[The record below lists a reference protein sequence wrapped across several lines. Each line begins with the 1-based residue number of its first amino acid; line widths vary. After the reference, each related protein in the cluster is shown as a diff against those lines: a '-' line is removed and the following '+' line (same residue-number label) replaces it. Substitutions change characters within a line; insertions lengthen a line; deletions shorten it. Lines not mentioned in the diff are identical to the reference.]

1 MVADHTGPTTR
12 ERRLPKAI
20 RFVALFSFVPPQEH
34 THKNAE
40 APFDPVQLA
49 ALVAHQLRSPIAAAA
64 SLLEALAG
72 EFAGPLSPRQKEL
85 LAKAIS
91 RCDEAIQSTE
101 RILTIANAFN
111 DKADAFEPAD
121 VVELVRRAAP
131 RWCEEAAGHGIFF
144 SVDAEI
150 DRACVAL
157 SASALL
163 EVLEALVGNAIKY
176 TPRDGRACLCMERCT
191 DGELTI
197 CVTDSGIG
205 VAEQDRARIFA
216 PFYRS
221 QVARSSSTPGTG
233 LGLSL
238 VRTVVEK
245 AGGRV
250 WVEQAGL
257 GGAEFV
263 VRLPVVAERSVS
275 KGDTQMPDPLR
286 VVIVGGVAAGPKVAS
301 KIIRLMPDAQV
312 TIVEKGKLMSY
323 AGCGLPYYIS
333 GVVKE
338 QKELMCTPVGVVRDP
353 VFFQKVKNVRV
364 LNQTEA
370 LEIDRPAKRLRIRN
384 EGGRETWL
392 GYDKLVLATG
402 ATPVVP
408 PIPNVHLGNIFTL
421 HGVHDAEGI
430 KAVLA
435 ERKAHDV
442 VIVGGG
448 LIGVEVT
455 EAMVQRGCRVTIVE
469 MLPQI
474 LRILDWELAK
484 LVEQHMESHGVRTLT
499 GTKVVSFEGDGTVAR
514 VKTDSG
520 LVLPAD
526 MAILAIG
533 VRPCVDL
540 GKKAGLEIGQT
551 GALRIDEHLR
561 TSDPDIY
568 AAGDCVES
576 TDLLTGKPC
585 YVPMGSTANKHG
597 RVAAVNICGGN
608 DTFPGV
614 LGSTV
619 CKVFDYCVARTGL
632 TEAEARKQGY
642 EVVTALAPAPDRA
655 HFMPTAR
662 SLILKLIADARTRR
676 LIGAQAIGPG
686 EGDKRI
692 DVAAMAISAAMTV
705 DQLANVDLCYAPP
718 YSPAMDNIITAA
730 NVVRNK
736 LDGHMHGVTPMEVK
750 SMLDEGRDFVLLDV
764 RSPAEY
770 DQVHL
775 PHSTLIPLGALRGRM
790 DELPKDKEI
799 VTFCKISL
807 RGYEAALILKAAGF
821 HNVRV
826 MDGGIATWP
835 YERIQ

>member
-1 MVADHTGPTTR
+1 MSAE
-12 ERRLPKAI
+12 ERIHRNDE
-20 RFVALFSFVPPQEH
+20 PPLE
-34 THKNAE
+34 
-40 APFDPVQLA
+40 PVQLA

-85 LAKAIS
+85 LGKAIN
-91 RCDEAIQSTE
+91 RCNEAIQSTE
-101 RILTIANAFN
+101 RILAIANALSG
-111 DKADAFEPAD
+111 KADAFEPAD
-121 VVELVRRAAP
+121 VAALVRRAAP
-131 RWCEEAAGHGIFF
+131 RWQEEAARHGISL
-144 SVDAEI
+144 SVEAEVEH
-150 DRACVAL
+150 AHVAL
-157 SASALL
+157 PAAALL
-163 EVLEALVGNAIKY
+163 EVFEALVSNAIKY
-176 TPRDGRACLCMERCT
+176 TPRDGRVSFRVERGT
-191 DGELTI
+191 DAELN
-197 CVTDSGIG
+197 VRVADSGIG
-205 VAEQDRARIFA
+205 VGEQDRERIFE
-216 PFYRS
+216 PFYRTS
-221 QVARSSSTPGTG
+221 VAQSSSRPGTG

-238 VRTVVEK
+238 VRTLVEK
-245 AGGRV
+245 AAGRV
-250 WVEQAGL
+250 CVEQADL
-257 GGAEFV
+257 GGAEFAL
-263 VRLPVVAERSVS
+263 RLPVVAERPVS
-275 KGDTQMPDPLR
+275 KGDSKVSDPMK

-301 KIIRLMPDAQV
+301 KIIRLTPNAQV
-312 TIVEKGKLMSY
+312 TIVEKGKLISY
-323 AGCGLPYYIS
+323 AGCGLPYYVS

-338 QKELMCTPVGVVRDP
+338 QKDLMCTPVGAVRDP

-364 LNQTEA
+364 MNQTEA
-370 LEIDRPAKRLRIRN
+370 LEIDRSAKRLRVRS
-384 EGGRETWL
+384 EGGRESWL
-392 GYDKLVLATG
+392 SYDKLVLATG

-408 PIPNVHLGNIFTL
+408 PIPNVRLGNIFTL

-435 ERKAHDV
+435 EEKAHDV

-448 LIGVEVT
+448 LIGVETT

-474 LRILDWELAK
+474 LRILDWEMAR

-499 GTKVVSFEGDGTVAR
+499 GTKVVSFEGDGNVAR
-514 VKTDSG
+514 VRTDNG
-520 LVLPAD
+520 TVLPAD
-526 MAILAIG
+526 MVILAIG

-540 GKKAGLEIGQT
+540 GRKAGLEIGQT
-551 GALRIDEHLR
+551 GALHVDDHLR

-568 AAGDCVES
+568 GAGDCVES
-576 TDLLTGKPC
+576 IDLLTGKPC

-632 TEAEARKQGY
+632 TEADARKQGY

-662 SLILKLIADARTRR
+662 NLILKLIADARTRR
-676 LIGAQAIGPG
+676 IIGAQAVGAS

-692 DVAAMAISAAMTV
+692 NVAAMAISAGMTV
-705 DQLANVDLCYAPP
+705 DQLANADLCYAPP

-736 LDGHMHGVTPMEVK
+736 LDGYMDGVTPMEVK
-750 SMLDEGRDFVLLDV
+750 HMLDEGRDFVFLDV
-764 RSPAEY
+764 RSPAEH
-770 DQVHL
+770 DQVRL
-775 PHSTLIPLGALRGRM
+775 PHSMLVPLGALRGRL

-821 HNVRV
+821 DKVRV

-835 YERIQ
+835 YEKIQ